1 VKAQVR
7 ASARSIA
14 VGKSNIVQEANV
26 LGPVMTLFPT
36 RDDWN
41 TARRAAGLD
50 SDAHA
55 DMHAGEL
62 EVSLLR
68 HAAPEL
74 LRPGVEGSDHLA
86 DDRKLLLVHGMAA
99 YTTSGVIGTPSAGTA
114 EKGRKVLDS
123 LVVDFAPHLEA
134 LSAAT

>member
-1 VKAQVR
+1 VKTQVR
-7 ASARSIA
+7 AGFERGP
-14 VGKSNIVQEANV
+14 VGKSNVVHEANIA
-26 LGPVMTLFPT
+26 GPVMTLFPT

-41 TARRAAGLD
+41 TARRAVGLD

-74 LRPGVEGSDHLA
+74 LRPGVEGSD
-86 DDRKLLLVHGMAA
+86 R
-99 YTTSGVIGTPSAGTA
+99 
-114 EKGRKVLDS
+114 
-123 LVVDFAPHLEA
+123 
-134 LSAAT
+134 